1 MSARPLIIAI
11 DGPAAS
17 GKGTLARCLAAHF
30 GLRHLDTG
38 LTYRAVAAVLVETGS
53 DLTDEIAAQAA
64 AANLDLTALDRQR
77 LSAHGIGEAAS
88 KIAVLPAL
96 RRQLVEKQRAF
107 AAEPPG
113 AVLDGRDIGTIVC
126 PDAAAKLYVTASPEV
141 RARRRAAEMRDRGS
155 AIDEAAV
162 LADLHRRD
170 ERDASRAVSPLMP
183 AADAHLLDT
192 SEMTIKAAFRAAV
205 DIVDRAV
212 LAEDWVHPE
221 PDVPV

>member
-1 MSARPLIIAI
+1 MSAGPLIIAI

-17 GKGTLARCLAAHF
+17 GKGTLARRLAAHY

-38 LTYRAVAAVLVETGS
+38 LTYRAVAAVLLESGA
-53 DLTDEIAAQAA
+53 DLTDEAAAEVAA
-64 AANLDLTALDRQR
+64 AALDLSTLDRER

-96 RRQLVEKQRAF
+96 RRQLVKKQRTF

-113 AVLDGRDIGTIVC
+113 AVLDGRDIGTVVF
-126 PDAAAKLYVTASPEV
+126 PDAAAKLYVSASPEV
-141 RARRRAAEMRDRGS
+141 RAGRRTAEMGERG
-155 AIDEAAV
+155 AAVDEAAV
-162 LADLHRRD
+162 LADLRRRD
-170 ERDASRAVSPLMP
+170 ERDASRADSPQRP

-192 SEMTIKAAFRAAV
+192 SEMTIEAAFRAAV

-212 LAEDWVHPE
+212 LARKRVHPE
-221 PDVPV
+221 PDVPI

>member
-1 MSARPLIIAI
+1 VSAGPLIIAI

-17 GKGTLARCLAAHF
+17 GKGTLARRLAAHF

-38 LTYRAVAAVLVETGS
+38 LTYRAVAAALLEAGS
-53 DLTDEIAAQAA
+53 DLADEAAAQAA
-64 AANLDLTALDRQR
+64 AAALNLSDLDRNR

-88 KIAVLPAL
+88 KISVLPAL

-107 AAEPPG
+107 AAAPPG
-113 AVLDGRDIGTIVC
+113 AVLDGRDIGTVVC
-126 PDAAAKLYVTASPEV
+126 PDAAAKLFVTASPEV
-141 RARRRAAEMRDRGS
+141 RARRRTAEIRERGAAV
-155 AIDEAAV
+155 DEAAV
-162 LADLHRRD
+162 LADLRRRD
-170 ERDASRAVSPLMP
+170 ERDASRADSPLTP

-192 SEMTIKAAFRAAV
+192 SEMTIEAAFRAAV

-212 LAEDWVHPE
+212 LAQDRVHPE